1 MTKKA
6 TWRIGF
12 TFLMTISGSIGIGL
26 SIVSQGSGAFL
37 MYTVDSNL
45 LNLIVSLL
53 SLAAW
58 IVSFWH
64 NYLFSE
70 QLLSKLS
77 YLATCCLTLTFLIVV
92 LVLGPMMG
100 GLKGYQEMLLTGPMI
115 FNHLFTPLLAI
126 ISFILFEDHFFLS
139 LKVAWKV
146 MLPTILYGLITINLN
161 IFGVIRGPYPFLMVK
176 QQPFWITL
184 LWLILILLINFGVA
198 EFLGRTNCSIQRH
211 NLLKS

>member
-6 TWRIGF
+6 AWRVGF
-12 TFLMTISGSIGIGL
+12 TFLMAISGSIEIGL
-26 SIVSQGSGAFL
+26 SIASQGDGTFL

-58 IVSFWH
+58 IVSFWCDH
-64 NYLFSE
+64 LFNE
-70 QLLSKLS
+70 QLLSNLR

-100 GLKGYQEMLLTGPMI
+100 GLKGYQTMLLTGPMI

-126 ISFILFEDHFFLS
+126 SSFILFDDHFVLN
-139 LKVAWKV
+139 LKATVEV
-146 MLPTILYGLITINLN
+146 MLPTILYGLISQSRA
-161 IFGVIRGPYPFLMVK
+161 G
-176 QQPFWITL
+176 ITDVTAL
-184 LWLILILLINFGVA
+184 FNFC
-198 EFLGRTNCSIQRH
+198 L
-211 NLLKS
+211 